1 MKKRIPSI
9 KSKVFKA
16 WCKNFEKFDPCS
28 FSTFNDEILY
38 EIFVLGY
45 K

>member
-1 MKKRIPSI
+1 MKRGPYI

-16 WCKNFEKFDPCS
+16 WCKNFAKFEPCS